1 MSRAFFQPEGED
13 RYLATVETRGPWDAR
28 HQHGG
33 PPCALLAGAMERQG
47 DDAEDFQV
55 ARLSF
60 ELLRP
65 PPVGQVRVQVQVER
79 AGRMVQ
85 RLRALLFAG
94 DDLLI
99 EARCLRIRRS
109 PTGIPEEPMAEVW
122 PDPDSLEPF
131 TFPFFKTDQGYHM
144 AVEGRIAFGEWGHT
158 PIGFWARPRIPLV
171 MGRSTSPVEAL
182 VTLADAQSGM
192 GVPLDP
198 DHYTFIN
205 PDLTIYLERP
215 PAPGWVGFDIRS
227 SAGPMGAGLAESALR
242 DARGQLGRSAQSLI
256 ITAR

>member
-1 MSRAFFQPEGED
+1 MSRAFFLHQGGD
-13 RYLATVETRGPWDAR
+13 RYLATSETRGPWDPR

-33 PPCALLAGAMERQG
+33 PPCALLAGTLERFG
-47 DDAEDFQV
+47 AEASEYQL

-65 PPVGQVRVQVQVER
+65 APIGPVRVQVLAER
-79 AGRMVQ
+79 MGRSVQ
-85 RLRALLFAG
+85 RLRALLLAG

-99 EARCLRIRRS
+99 EARAIRIRQA
-109 PTGIPEEPMAEVW
+109 PTGLPDEPAGEDW

-144 AVEGRIAFGEWGHT
+144 AVEGRIAFGAWGTT

-171 MGRSTSPVEAL
+171 QGQATSPVEAL

-192 GVPLDP
+192 GVPADP
-198 DHYTFIN
+198 DRYTFVN

-215 PAPGWVGFDIRS
+215 PAPGWIGFDIRS
-227 SAGPMGAGLAESALR
+227 VGGPLGAGLAESALR
-242 DARGQLGRSAQSLI
+242 DARGTLGRSAQSLVVVP
-256 ITAR
+256 R